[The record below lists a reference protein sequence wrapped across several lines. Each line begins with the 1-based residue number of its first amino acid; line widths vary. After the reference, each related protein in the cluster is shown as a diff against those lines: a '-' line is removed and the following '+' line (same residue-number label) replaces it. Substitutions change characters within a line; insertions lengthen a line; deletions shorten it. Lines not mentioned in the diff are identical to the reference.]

1 MLRANARRG
10 AGGVDGEVLVGVGVR
25 LFEMATNLAGL
36 RSPRA
41 RTAESGRDECVEP
54 DEDRLWRQP
63 TLEGRAKVLF
73 PDLEDP
79 FNRMIAGDATL
90 LAAPLQQH
98 SF

>member
-1 MLRANARRG
+1 M
-10 AGGVDGEVLVGVGVR
+10 GVR

-36 RSPRA
+36 TIGRVPGR
-41 RTAESGRDECVEP
+41 RKLAEDECVEP
-54 DEDRLWRQP
+54 DEDRLWLQP
-63 TLEGRAKVLF
+63 TLEGRSKVLF